1 MHSFIRK
8 IRNQAKKKNKTIVLP
23 EGTEE
28 RVLKATEVILR
39 EQIANIV
46 LVGKPKTIKANAKK
60 LKLKIIELDNL
71 VLKASNRLSINQ
83 IFKKDGEIKFRQ
95 LEINQAKKLK
105 NQKNVVI
112 STGGGVVINKVIL
125 DYLKQNNG
133 LVVFLKTD
141 FSIIKKR
148 LKNDSIRPLF
158 TNLKKAKQLF
168 LFRQPLYQHY
178 ADLTVTTDNRSI
190 NQVVITII
198 KNLKNI

>member
-1 MHSFIRK
+1 MKLILIGFMGSGK
-8 IRNQAKKKNKTIVLP
+8 TSVAKL
-23 EGTEE
+23 
-28 RVLKATEVILR
+28 L
-39 EQIANIV
+39 
-46 LVGKPKTIKANAKK
+46 AKK

-112 STGGGVVINKVIL
+112 SNGGGVVINKVIL